1 MQATGGGEGVQEVCW
16 WCLIWS
22 KNLIRNKN
30 GWFLASM
37 PIYVQDVAGE
47 MVVMFEN
54 TYIF

>member
-47 MVVMFEN
+47 IVVMFEN
-54 TYIF
+54 T